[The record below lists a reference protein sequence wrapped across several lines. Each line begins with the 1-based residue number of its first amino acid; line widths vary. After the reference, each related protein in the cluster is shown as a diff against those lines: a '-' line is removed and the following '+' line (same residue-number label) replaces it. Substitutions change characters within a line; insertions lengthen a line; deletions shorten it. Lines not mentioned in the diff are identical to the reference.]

1 MGVAENI
8 KQRRMELGLSQQE
21 LADKLGYKTR
31 STITKIEAG
40 ENRVPEN
47 KLPRFAKAL
56 DTSVEFLK
64 TGVNREIEFII
75 PNKEGKRTVAIIL
88 AGGKSTRNQQNIPN
102 QFINVLGKPVIIY
115 TLEVYERHPAID
127 DIYIVCLQGW
137 DKIVK
142 AYAEQYGIKKLRGI
156 IPAGETGIL
165 SVKRGVEALN
175 CSDED
180 IIVLQESTRPLV
192 TEEIISKLLKSCNG
206 AAVICEPMDDKVM
219 FLKQERLE
227 YVDRNRLYD
236 FQSPEAYQYAVL
248 RGIFD
253 KAEQE
258 KHKLEESCCSL
269 LLYNLGYELNFV
281 EGNHNNI
288 KVVRQEDIAILSA
301 LLKSRY

>member
-1 MGVAENI
+1 M
-8 KQRRMELGLSQQE
+8 
-21 LADKLGYKTR
+21 
-31 STITKIEAG
+31 
-40 ENRVPEN
+40 P
-47 KLPRFAKAL
+47 
-56 DTSVEFLK
+56 
-64 TGVNREIEFII
+64 
-75 PNKEGKRTVAIIL
+75 
-88 AGGKSTRNQQNIPN
+88 AGG
-102 QFINVLGKPVIIY
+102 
-115 TLEVYERHPAID
+115 
-127 DIYIVCLQGW
+127 

-219 FLKQERLE
+219 FLKQDRLE